1 MNNFK
6 QSDIETQI
14 NTNIRLHKKRNFAL
28 ETFINLYCPTYESSR
43 QAEHDP
49 VVIAVTDAFKSNTD
63 KIVKLKQ
70 AWDYINAGGD
80 FADAFKED

>member
-1 MNNFK
+1 MKFN

-28 ETFINLYCPTYESSR
+28 ETFINLYCPTYENSR
-43 QAEHDP
+43 EAENDP
-49 VVIAVTDAFKSNTD
+49 VVKAVTDAFKSNTD
-63 KIVKLKQ
+63 KIVQLKQ

-80 FADAFKED
+80 FAEAFSKED